1 MQTENC
7 RYYTKKRL
15 AQELGVCIR
24 TVDKWMSTGQIGFS
38 KVNRR
43 VFFTNNDLDEFLM
56 AGHRPSAKEL
66 DDAKYDFARARYK
79 INSQ

>member
-1 MQTENC
+1 MIIENC
-7 RYYTKKRL
+7 QYYTKKRL
-15 AQELGVCIR
+15 AQELGGCVR

-43 VFFTNNDLDEFLM
+43 VFFTKNDLDEFLK
-56 AGHRPSAKEL
+56 GSHRPSAKEL
-66 DDAKYDFARARYK
+66 DDANYDFARARYK

>member
-1 MQTENC
+1 MQTESC
-7 RYYTKKRL
+7 QYYTKKRL

-43 VFFTNNDLDEFLM
+43 VFFTKTDLEEFLKG
-56 AGHRPSAKEL
+56 GHRPSIKEL
-66 DDAKYDFARARYK
+66 DEGNYDFARARYK
-79 INSQ
+79 VYSP